1 MNKQDIKAI
10 LFDSDGTLFKSE
22 YRQVQA
28 WAEIL
33 DDYDVVIPPEEY
45 LQYAG
50 KTGEQIEDMIV
61 EKYALKI
68 QKGELVKRRD
78 EIMIKCYGED
88 ELELMPYAREAV
100 EFFHNNP
107 DFKIA
112 LCTNGGKEE
121 MELKLKRNNFDN
133 YFNAVITKNDVRH
146 PKPSPEIYL
155 TAMDKLGVKPEECI
169 VIEDTEHGLEAA
181 KAAGAYCFVVPN
193 HFASGHNFSKADK
206 ILTSLRDL
214 VKFFKSEA

>member
-1 MNKQDIKAI
+1 MDKNNIKAV

-22 YRQVQA
+22 YRQVKA
-28 WAEIL
+28 WAEVL
-33 DDYDVVIPPEEY
+33 DDYDVVIPAEDY

-50 KTGEQIEDMIV
+50 KTAEQIEDMIV
-61 EKYALKI
+61 EKYDLKI
-68 QKGELVKRRD
+68 KKGDLVKRRD
-78 EIMIKCYGED
+78 EIMLKCYGED
-88 ELELMPYAREAV
+88 ELELMPCAREAV

-107 DFKIA
+107 SLKIA
-112 LCTNGGKEE
+112 LCTNGSKEE

-133 YFNAVITKNDVRH
+133 YFHAVITKTDVRN
-146 PKPSPEIYL
+146 PKPAPDIYF
-155 TAMDKLGVKPEECI
+155 TAMSKLGVKPEECL

-193 HFASGHNFSKADK
+193 HFANGHDFSKADK

-214 VKFFKSEA
+214 VKFFKE